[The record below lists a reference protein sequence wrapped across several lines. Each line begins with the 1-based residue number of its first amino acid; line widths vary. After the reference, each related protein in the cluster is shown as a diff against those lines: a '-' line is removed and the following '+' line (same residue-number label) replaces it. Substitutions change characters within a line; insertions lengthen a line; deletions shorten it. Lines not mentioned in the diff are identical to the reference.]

1 MTTQDKVVT
10 LALSGGKKN
19 VWRTSSSYVKH
30 ISNPHTLGA
39 MESAP
44 LLLVI
49 VSAFSHATWN
59 VLAKKGEDKEAYMWI
74 MVTTSLVTLIPVYII
89 ILPDWSF
96 PLAALPYMLVSA
108 VAETLYFI
116 SLGKAYE
123 HGDLS
128 VVYPLARSSPLFLTI
143 LAVLFLNESISAWG
157 VVGIATMI
165 IGVYTIH
172 LESFNL
178 KDITLPLRSLKERA
192 PQYALLTALWTT
204 IYSLTDKMGVTAVD
218 PIAYSLWLEAFIVPM
233 MTVAILWRRGKD
245 ALVREWRN
253 SRVNATAGGFLMR
266 FGYVLVLIAMS
277 RVQVSYILALRQL
290 SVVLGAAA
298 GVLLLREKY
307 GRVRIVSSTIIFLGV
322 YILAALA

>member
-1 MTTQDKVVT
+1 
-10 LALSGGKKN
+10 
-19 VWRTSSSYVKH
+19 
-30 ISNPHTLGA
+30 
-39 MESAP
+39 MEP
-44 LLLVI
+44 GPFLLV
-49 VSAFSHATWN
+49 VASAFSHATWN
-59 VLAKKGEDKEAYMWI
+59 VLAKKGGDKEAYMWI
-74 MVTTSLVTLIPVYII
+74 MVTTSLVTLLPVYLV

-96 PLAALPYMLVSA
+96 PLAALPYLLVSA

-123 HGDLS
+123 YGDLS

-157 VVGIATMI
+157 VVGIATMV

-172 LESFNL
+172 LESFTL
-178 KDITLPLRSLKERA
+178 KDITLPLRSLRGRA
-192 PQYALLTALWTT
+192 SQFALLTALWTT
-204 IYSLTDKMGVTAVD
+204 VYSLSDKMGVTAVD
-218 PIAYSLWLEAFIVPM
+218 PVAYSLWLEAFIVPM

-277 RVQVSYILALRQL
+277 QVQVSYILALRQL

-307 GRVRIVSSTIIFLGV
+307 GRVRLVSSTIIFMGV
-322 YILAALA
+322 YILAVLA